1 MKFATSVLWIII
13 YLTLHFGAW
22 PATLE
27 TCSLCF
33 TAADFSQLGCS
44 CWKSLVSRNLAGD
57 GAVSALGV
65 EVTPCPG
72 LSELWLSELQDLS
85 PALFL
90 SVSLKDVQIELF
102 LSHEADPI
110 WIFPS
115 SV

>member
-1 MKFATSVLWIII
+1 MEFATSVLWIII
-13 YLTLHFGAW
+13 YLTLHFEAW

-33 TAADFSQLGCS
+33 TAADFSQVGCS
-44 CWKSLVSRNLAGD
+44 CWKSLVSRNLAGI

-65 EVTPCPG
+65 EVTPSPG
-72 LSELWLSELQDLS
+72 LPGAVAAGPQPSL
-85 PALFL
+85 AL
-90 SVSLKDVQIELF
+90 SVPLKDVHMELF
-102 LSHEADPI
+102 LSFEADPI